1 MLKFGKCYNLIMKK
15 WDDIHIDYS
24 PIDGRDKPINEI
36 IAARHEGK
44 TATFMGRKVF
54 PLWKK
59 TGSPVVL
66 LFRNAVDVTPSS
78 IQFYCDLFN
87 PFVPESEQVHLIVPE
102 AKCQDGIVS
111 CKDKRSGK
119 VFCHA
124 VALAKKEATLKK
136 TAFPGVRYVLFDEY
150 EINPKN
156 GESYLKNEWSKFQ
169 AYFDT
174 QRKISDARAY
184 FLTNPYSRANPLHRG
199 LGIDSSRVKPGEM
212 VVGSNY
218 AVWFKKMDPRL
229 VEKLKK
235 ENPLFD
241 ENGAYGSWAFSGDF
255 AQDDLSQIMPMGPGY
270 ALSGEI
276 VYFGERF
283 GVYKLQDLARL
294 GAQPYYFFK
303 KEKDRGNARRS
314 FAFDFDD
321 LVVNSTLYDKKSR
334 VFAGLKGA
342 GAMREVGFDS
352 VESMAAFREIFDY
365 L

>member
-1 MLKFGKCYNLIMKK
+1 MKK
-15 WDDIHIDYS
+15 WDDIHIDFS

-44 TATFMGRKVF
+44 TATFMGRKAY

-59 TGSPVVL
+59 TGAPVVL
-66 LFRNAVDVTPSS
+66 LFRNVVDVTKNS
-78 IQFYCDLFN
+78 IQYYCDLFN
-87 PFVPESEQVHLIVPE
+87 PFLPDDEQIELIVPE
-102 AKCQDGIVS
+102 SRANDGIVS
-111 CKDKRSGK
+111 CTDKRTGK
-119 VFCHA
+119 IFCHA
-124 VALAKKEATLKK
+124 VALSKKEATLKK

-156 GESYLKNEWSKFQ
+156 GEQYLRNEWSKFQ

-199 LGIDSSRVKPGEM
+199 LGIDPSRIKPGEM
-212 VVGSNY
+212 VVGPNY
-218 AVWFKKMDPRL
+218 AVWFKKMNPLL

-241 ENGAYGSWAFSGDF
+241 EKGAYGKWAFSGDF
-255 AQDDLSQIMPMGPGY
+255 AQDDLSQVMPMGPGY
-270 ALSGEI
+270 SLSGEI

-283 GVYKLQDLARL
+283 GVYRLSDLARL
-294 GAQPYYFFK
+294 GTQPYYFFK
-303 KEKDRGNARRS
+303 REKDRGNARRS

-334 VFAGLKGA
+334 IFSGLKGA

-352 VESMAAFREIFDY
+352 LDSLVAFREIYDY